1 MIEDSAELINVDCSR
16 LENAFTGKIFAIVVM
31 NLGALY
37 IGKNISDMKNKGS
50 IDALTIAGAAS
61 ILGINDVKA
70 RIISRA
76 ENKKYHPRLPT
87 MLIIFISPVLYELY
101 LELDRTV

>member
-1 MIEDSAELINVDCSR
+1 
-16 LENAFTGKIFAIVVM
+16 M

-70 RIISRA
+70 IPRVEKVADPRIIMMM
-76 ENKKYHPRLPT
+76 NKWILLSGK
-87 MLIIFISPVLYELY
+87 
-101 LELDRTV
+101 